1 MTLTLN
7 APVLDAPVAQR
18 LTCPLC
24 SHPLAELGFRYSGRR
39 FVPREVAAIKGF
51 RINGTLEG
59 FQYGCWECGAFL
71 LLRSPGPI
79 D

>member
-1 MTLTLN
+1 MPLTLN
-7 APVLDAPVAQR
+7 AHVLDAPVAR
-18 LTCPLC
+18 GSKCPLC
-24 SHPLAELGFRYSGRR
+24 SHPLTELGFLYSGRR

-59 FQYGCWECGAFL
+59 FQYGCWECGAVL